1 MGSGCFS
8 TGSSAR
14 CSVMTQMGQMGVERC
29 ERVAQDGGDTCI
41 HIVDLLHC
49 TAETNTT
56 LESNYSP
63 IKNKFKKI
71 KN

>member
-1 MGSGCFS
+1 
-8 TGSSAR
+8 
-14 CSVMTQMGQMGVERC
+14 MGQMGVERC